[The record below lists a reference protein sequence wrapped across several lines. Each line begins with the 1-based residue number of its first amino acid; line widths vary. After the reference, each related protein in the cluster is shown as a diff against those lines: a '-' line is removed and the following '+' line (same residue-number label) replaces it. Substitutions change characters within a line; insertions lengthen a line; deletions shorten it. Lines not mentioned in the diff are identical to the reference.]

1 MKPFMTSAFDRF
13 VSSAYEVTLL
23 SPNNNK
29 KIVALYTNWQNLVS
43 SYKIKKCIAG
53 EKQDTN
59 TIIQEAKKLQ
69 NSAVK
74 MKRDI
79 EKLQGWSYTKEQLTS
94 ELNSAIKST
103 ESEIE
108 KMYQ

>member
-1 MKPFMTSAFDRF
+1 MKPFMASAFDRF

-29 KIVALYTNWQNLVS
+29 KIVAMYSNWQNLVS
-43 SYKIKKCIAG
+43 NYKIKKCIAG

-108 KMYQ
+108 KMSQ

>member
-1 MKPFMTSAFDRF
+1 MASTFDRF

-29 KIVALYTNWQNLVS
+29 KIVAMYSNWQNLVS
-43 SYKIKKCIAG
+43 SYKIKKVYCWR
-53 EKQDTN
+53 KTRYKFN
-59 TIIQEAKKLQ
+59 YPRAKKLQ

-108 KMYQ
+108 KMSQ